1 MHRLETFEP
10 KPALAYALLVFATI
24 TWAASAVI
32 GRGVHETIPPL
43 GLSFWRWLVGVFI
56 LLPFVW
62 GDIIRKWAM
71 IRENFGLLLA
81 LGVLQVGSSA
91 LMLNSVTFTT
101 AINATLINAA
111 MPITTAIAAL
121 IVLKDKLTV
130 GQMAGVTLA
139 ICGVLYMV
147 GRGDLGVIFTLD
159 FNRGDLL
166 AFVAIIGWAYYATLL
181 RRIPRELG
189 LTTSL
194 AVMLGLGCL
203 GLLPFYIAESLLYM
217 PVPIGATTIQA
228 VIFLGIFASLIAIF
242 IWNSGV
248 RAIGP
253 NRATIFVN
261 LTPVFGA
268 GMAIWLLGETLF
280 AFHVIGA
287 VLVAI
292 GIFLVIN
299 HARAN

>member
-1 MHRLETFEP
+1 MRRLETFEP

-43 GLSFWRWLVGVFI
+43 GLSFWRWTVGVLV

-71 IRENFGLLLA
+71 VREHIGLLLA
-81 LGVLQVGSSA
+81 LGVLQVGSSS

-121 IVLKDKLTV
+121 IVLKDRLTG
-130 GQMAGVTLA
+130 GQMAGVALA
-139 ICGVLYMV
+139 IGGVLYMV
-147 GRGDLGVIFTLD
+147 GRGDWGVVITLD

-166 AFVAIIGWAYYATLL
+166 AFMAIIGWAYYATLL
-181 RRIPRELG
+181 RRIPLELG
-189 LTTSL
+189 LATSL
-194 AVMLGLGCL
+194 AVMLGLGCIA
-203 GLLPFYIAESLLYM
+203 LLPFYIAESILYM
-217 PVPIGATTIQA
+217 PVPVGATTIQA

-248 RAIGP
+248 RAVGP

-287 VLVAI
+287 ILVAL

-299 HARAN
+299 RARAR